1 MIKLNSIKL
10 NDGSH
15 GLPKNPR
22 FIKDDRFKSLCESI
36 KTNPEYMPARPIVV
50 DENNIILGG
59 NMRWRACKELGMSE
73 IPASWIKQVDGWSI
87 EKKRRF
93 ILLDNRSWGDDDWDL
108 LANEWDVD
116 ELIGAGF
123 SDDDLKGIIGSDET
137 YTRKIESPIY
147 EATGKKP
154 EVSDLYNTEKQEEL
168 LKRIKKA
175 KIPED
180 VKRFLEA
187 ASSRHIVFHYG
198 NIAEFYVHSDKEVQ
212 ELFEDSVLVIIDF
225 DDAIEKGFVR
235 LAETTIALY
244 REMTR
249 DAN

>member
-116 ELIGAGF
+116 ELIGSGF
-123 SDDDLKGIIGSDET
+123 SDKELEDIIANTFKPGVIDNSGMTNTRSGRILRTGESGNMIVSVGTLVESISRDVVESLMEAISKRWGDDE
-137 YTRKIESPIY
+137 PI
-147 EATGKKP
+147 
-154 EVSDLYNTEKQEEL
+154 
-168 LKRIKKA
+168 
-175 KIPED
+175 
-180 VKRFLEA
+180 
-187 ASSRHIVFHYG
+187 SSFARW
-198 NIAEFYVHSDKEVQ
+198 
-212 ELFEDSVLVIIDF
+212 
-225 DDAIEKGFVR
+225 
-235 LAETTIALY
+235 
-244 REMTR
+244 
-249 DAN
+249 ANENLS